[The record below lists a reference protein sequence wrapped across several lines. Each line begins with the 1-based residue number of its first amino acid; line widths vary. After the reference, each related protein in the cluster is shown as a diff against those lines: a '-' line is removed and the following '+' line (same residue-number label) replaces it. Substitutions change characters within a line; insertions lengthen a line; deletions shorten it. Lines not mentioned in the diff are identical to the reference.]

1 MITLYESI
9 LSSTKTGK
17 ENIIERVKEWAT
29 KNLRGSFECDLKISG
44 TKDGYIY
51 INELVREI
59 PDYINFDYVYEF
71 NINHHI
77 NDITEKQFPNEISIL
92 HFWGDCAEI
101 DCPFTLKVDK
111 RISCCGY
118 QHLLKTIKHFDIEFK
133 KSNDKMNGV
142 LDLDG
147 TSLKL
152 DEIQKITAKNI
163 NILKIKDTPSA
174 RTIIRN
180 CKKFPKV
187 DKAGLTKY
195 LDDIFK
201 NFEGLDIVEL
211 NSRTMLR
218 KAGNS
223 WYII

>member
-1 MITLYESI
+1 MKTLKESI

-17 ENIIERVKEWAT
+17 ENIIERIKEWVN
-29 KNLRGSFECDLKISG
+29 KNLRGSFVCDLKISS
-44 TKDGYIY
+44 TIDGYIHV
-51 INELVREI
+51 NELVREI

-77 NDITEKQFPNEISIL
+77 NDITEKQFPNDISTL
-92 HFWGDCAEI
+92 FFWGDCTEI
-101 DCPFTLKVDK
+101 NCPFTLKVDK
-111 RISCCGY
+111 KISCCGY
-118 QHLLKTIKHFDIEFK
+118 QHLLKKIKHFDIEFK
-133 KSNDKMNGV
+133 KSNDRNNCV
-142 LDLDG
+142 LDLDD
-147 TSLKL
+147 TSLNL
-152 DEIQKITAKNI
+152 EELQKITAKNI
-163 NILKIKDTPSA
+163 NILKIKDTPGA
-174 RTIIRN
+174 RTLLRN

-195 LDDIFK
+195 LDDLFK

>member
-1 MITLYESI
+1 MKTLKESI

-17 ENIIERVKEWAT
+17 ENIIERVKEWAN
-29 KNLRGSFECDLKISG
+29 KNLRGSFICDLKISSVI
-44 TKDGYIY
+44 DGYIHV
-51 INELVREI
+51 NELVREI

-101 DCPFTLKVDK
+101 NCPFTLKVDK
-111 RISCCGY
+111 KISCCGY
-118 QHLLKTIKHFDIEFK
+118 QHLLKKIKHFDIEFK
-133 KSNDKMNGV
+133 KSNDKMNGE

-147 TSLKL
+147 TGLKL
-152 DEIQKITAKNI
+152 EEIQKITAKNI
-163 NILKIKDTPSA
+163 NTLKIKDTPSA
-174 RTIIRN
+174 RTILRN

-195 LDDIFK
+195 LDDLFK
-201 NFEGLDIVEL
+201 NLDGVFIVEL

>member
-1 MITLYESI
+1 MKTLKESI

-17 ENIIERVKEWAT
+17 ENIKEKVKEWAQ
-29 KNLRGSFECDLKISG
+29 KNLRGNFVCDLKISSVR
-44 TKDGYIY
+44 DGYIAV
-51 INELVREI
+51 NELTKEI

-71 NINHHI
+71 IINNHI
-77 NDITEKQFPNEISIL
+77 NDITEKQFPNTISRL
-92 HFWGDCAEI
+92 LFWGDCTEI

-111 RISCCGY
+111 RITCGGY
-118 QHLLKTIKHFDIEFK
+118 QHLLTKIKHFDIEFK
-133 KSNDKMNGV
+133 KSNDKNDGV
-142 LDLDG
+142 LDLDYTG
-147 TSLKL
+147 LKL
-152 DEIQKITAKNI
+152 EEIQKITAKNI
-163 NILKIKDTPSA
+163 NILKIKDTPA
-174 RTIIRN
+174 GKTLIRN

-201 NFEGLDIVEL
+201 NFEGLNIVDL

>member
-17 ENIIERVKEWAT
+17 EGIKEKVKQWAQE
-29 KNLRGSFECDLKISG
+29 NLRGSYSYDTEISSAMY
-44 TKDGYIY
+44 GYIY

-59 PDYINFDYVYEF
+59 PDYIKFDKVYEF

-101 DCPFTLKVDK
+101 DCPFTIKVDK

-118 QHLLKTIKHFDIEFK
+118 QHLLKTIKQFDVEFK
-133 KSNDKMNGV
+133 KSTDKNNGV

-152 DEIQKITAKNI
+152 EELQKITAKNI
-163 NILKIKDTPSA
+163 NILKIKDTPST
-174 RTIIRN
+174 RTLIRN
-180 CKKFPKV
+180 CKKFTKV

-195 LDDIFK
+195 LDEVFK
-201 NFEGLDIVEL
+201 NLEGVNIVEL